1 MNKELKKQSGFTLI
15 ELMIVVTLIGIMAAI
30 AFPSMQSF
38 IAGQRL
44 ANRIDRVTTL
54 FQFARAE
61 AVRLNKP
68 VVVCGGVTLKSD
80 GKPNN
85 GCDQSGGQSIL
96 AFVDSNGN
104 SDYESSITTAN
115 QDIDLRSVLI
125 DGDTSIEI
133 RGLGLDLQNP
143 QEMDRFIFLPNGS
156 FGVGKKN
163 GTHVPYQFFQNYVRI
178 VASDNTQARMTLLAP
193 GGRAVTCKGNVE
205 KSRLSNLTSSDYGQ
219 SCAFSKN

>member
-1 MNKELKKQSGFTLI
+1 MNKELKQSGFTLI

-44 ANRIDRVTTL
+44 ANRVDRVTTL

-61 AVRLNKP
+61 AVRLNQP

-85 GCDQSGGQSIL
+85 GCSAGGQSVL
-96 AFVDSNGN
+96 AFVDGNNNSN
-104 SDYESSITTAN
+104 YESSITTSN

-125 DGDTSIEI
+125 DGDASIEI

-143 QEMDRFIFLPNGS
+143 TQVDRFIFLPNGS
-156 FGVGKKN
+156 FGVRAASAGA
-163 GTHVPYQFFQNYVRI
+163 GYQFSQGYVRI
-178 VASDNTQARMTLLAP
+178 VASDTKQARMTLLAP
-193 GGRAVTCKGNVE
+193 GGRVVPCKGNIDP
-205 KSRLSNLTSSDYGQ
+205 SGLDNLTAEVYGKAC
-219 SCAFSKN
+219 SFSKNS

>member
-133 RGLGLDLQNP
+133 RGLGLNLQTP
-143 QEMDRFIFLPNGS
+143 EVVDRFIFLPNGS
-156 FGVGKKN
+156 FGVRQASPGAQYLFSQ
-163 GTHVPYQFFQNYVRI
+163 GYVRI
-178 VASDNTQARMTLLAP
+178 VASDTKQARMTLLAP
-193 GGRAVTCKGNVE
+193 GGRVVPCKGNFDP
-205 KSRLSNLTSSDYGQ
+205 SGLDQLSTEAYGETC
-219 SCAFSKN
+219 SFSKNS